1 MGAGS
6 VGEDAA
12 LAHEDDAADFWED
25 VAEVVGDEQDAGA
38 LLGEAAEGFA
48 EAALG
53 GEVEC
58 VGGLVEEELAGAVDQ
73 GAGDEDAA
81 FFSGGHFADELLGE
95 VGGLDAVK
103 SFSGAGAHFWRD
115 DKIGP
120 EGGGGEEAGD
130 DGVEA
135 GGDGSALAGELGAEG
150 AVGDD
155 AEVLAELGEVPAV
168 AAEDA
173 DVHAGLDDGIKL
185 AGDGE
190 DERGLAA
197 SVGAEDADMLAG
209 ADFEIDVVEDGA
221 VSTGDVDLGEG
232 EEGIG
237 IEVGE
242 SHEYRVNELF
252 AAAHGLL
259 AASF

>member
-1 MGAGS
+1 M
-6 VGEDAA
+6 
-12 LAHEDDAADFWED
+12 
-25 VAEVVGDEQDAGA
+25 VGDEQDAGA
-38 LLGEAAEGFA
+38 LLREAAEGFA

-53 GEVEC
+53 GEIEGVGWFVEQK
-58 VGGLVEEELAGAVDQ
+58 LAGAVDERT
-73 GAGDEDAA
+73 GDHDAA
-81 FFSGGHFADELLGE
+81 LLAGGHFADFLLGE
-95 VGGLDAVK
+95 VKGVDALE
-103 SFSGAGAHFWRD
+103 SFDGAVAHFLGD

-135 GGDGSALAGELGAEG
+135 GGDGGALAGEFGAEG

-155 AEVLAELGEVPAV
+155 AEVLAELGEVPAM

-209 ADFEIDVVEDGA
+209 ADFEVDVVEDGA
-221 VSTGDVDLGEG
+221 VAAGDVDLGEG

-237 IEVGE
+237 IEG
-242 SHEYRVNELF
+242 
-252 AAAHGLL
+252 
-259 AASF
+259 